1 MNLFPLGALGDNFER
16 PLASNK
22 LAIPE
27 SLRLVKESLV
37 FSTTITE
44 YVSPEAPGLLK
55 DFVVLAEGNASSAL
69 KYATHFGPLGLCA
82 RHALPLFHT
91 AGAVCWPQRVNDG
104 FAESIEGWRRYA
116 RRVHSILL
124 IAATLKRGELER
136 GPAWCPLLPLL
147 GITSV
152 DALNDNHEGSPDEV
166 AHVHAQLLAVAI
178 NRLLDEARPQPV
190 VSVRPDGPPRLQ
202 ITFQGGPRWE
212 DQIRTFTSQTSGPT
226 PKGLKGRDLD
236 WLAPAG
242 NLAASIAFE
251 TAMAAA
257 GHFGLAQCGDCR
269 RLYRPTRALPL
280 KKLHFCPECGRRA
293 SRKLYMRRARAA
305 ARARREAIAS
315 RVPD

>member
-1 MNLFPLGALGDNFER
+1 MDLFALGDDLER

-27 SLRLVKESLV
+27 SLRLVSESLV
-37 FSTTITE
+37 FSTTIKE
-44 YVSPEAPGLLK
+44 YVSPEAPGLLT
-55 DFVVLAEGNASSAL
+55 DFVALAEGNASSAL
-69 KYATHFGPLGLCA
+69 KYARHFGPLGLCA

-91 AGAVCWPQRVNDG
+91 AGAMCWPRRVNDG

-116 RRVHSILL
+116 RRVSSILS

-136 GPAWCPLLPLL
+136 GPAWRPLLPVL

-152 DALNDNHEGSPDEV
+152 DALNDDHEGSPDEV

-212 DQIRTFTSQTSGPT
+212 DQIRTFTSQATGPT
-226 PKGLKGRDLD
+226 PEGLKGGDLH

-242 NLAASIAFE
+242 NLAASIALE
-251 TAMAAA
+251 TAIAAA
-257 GHFGLAQCGDCR
+257 GHSGLARCDDCGC
-269 RLYRPTRALPL
+269 LYRPTRALPL
-280 KKLHFCPECGRRA
+280 IKLHFCPKCGQRA
-293 SRKLYMRRARAA
+293 SRKLYMRRARA
-305 ARARREAIAS
+305 S
-315 RVPD
+315 K